1 MPGLRAP
8 LNGTWPC
15 PDSEDRRRKRAASA
29 DTSRLPSCASV
40 SVRARACVCSA
51 EVAADLQG
59 KMFQEEHFALERD
72 LKHGLWIKVGPS
84 LICATLF
91 DHLCF
96 PEHEGLK
103 IMRSVNRKWME
114 GWDQCHVNCHV
125 NIVRLSRDFNC

>member
-1 MPGLRAP
+1 MAVPRQRGQ
-8 LNGTWPC
+8 
-15 PDSEDRRRKRAASA
+15 EEEAS
-29 DTSRLPSCASV
+29 SS
-40 SVRARACVCSA
+40 RARLHTLRVFHHAPPSACARVRVCSV

-59 KMFQEEHFALERD
+59 KMFQEEHFVLERD
-72 LKHGLWIKVGPS
+72 LKHDQWVKVRPS

-125 NIVRLSRDFNC
+125 NIVLLSRDFNC